1 MSRLIEVK
9 TVVSTTGDTGYIE
22 CNGSRPRR
30 VFRVQA
36 ETYKA
41 HLTTSEM
48 HLEWCDEVT
57 FHREGAR
64 ARWYGLHPGVA
75 TMADLVVG

>member
-9 TVVSTTGDTGYIE
+9 TVVSTTGDTGYLE
-22 CNGSRPRR
+22 YKGAAQPRR

-36 ETYKA
+36 ESNN
-41 HLTTSEM
+41 L
-48 HLEWCDEVT
+48 HLEWCDEIT

-64 ARWYGLHPGVA
+64 ARWYAINPQAITLA
-75 TMADLVVG
+75 NLIVG